1 MAAALILLFAVCLLP
16 GSLCREFKVILSQT
30 IEVLSGSCVTVPCSF
45 DIKGDHDKEL
55 DNTCT
60 AKWFIIKETGFD
72 SKTATPE
79 EEKLLGNLT
88 NKDCTT
94 TLNMTPFDNS
104 TYEFRLECLSLN
116 YSFTEPTVTIVV
128 KGKFRC
134 VPPADPPRPTLSPS
148 TLEVRAGASVTL
160 SCSAPAPCLSLPP
173 HITWTS
179 GLGDSQETMKELED
193 KTQVKT
199 SVLNVTISRLHH
211 KKEISC
217 TAAYSKGNGDTASAV
232 STLTA
237 VVSFPPQILHS
248 SICTTTPSE
257 VTCSCET
264 EGNPLPTVYWYL
276 NGTCLSHSDTFTIST
291 EAHGDTILKSIITL
305 SQSDMK
311 HRSILVCNSS
321 NSLSSISQ
329 EINNNR
335 HKQQG
340 PATLTVIILVG
351 LLLVICALLVI
362 IGIRTKAAHCSSPK
376 RQSTGGTSSAAL
388 SHFESS
394 TEANE
399 LNITEEEAVYMN
411 IIQIRQA
418 DVLLPTSGGDGAVI
432 YSTVMVKSKRNK
444 QQQQQQQQHE
454 DGNAVIYSTVML

>member
-16 GSLCREFKVILSQT
+16 GSLCREFKVILPQT
-30 IEVLSGSCVTVPCSF
+30 IEVLNGSCVTVPCSF
-45 DIKGDHDKEL
+45 DIKEKYDEEL
-55 DNTCT
+55 DHTCT
-60 AKWFIIKETGFD
+60 AKWLKKTTNLNR
-72 SKTATPE
+72 KTAAPE
-79 EEKLLGNLT
+79 KGKLLGNLT
-88 NKDCTT
+88 NKNCTT
-94 TLNMTPFDNS
+94 TLNRTPSDNA

-116 YSFTEPTVTIVV
+116 YSFTKQTVTIVA
-128 KGKFRC
+128 K
-134 VPPADPPRPTLSPS
+134 ADPPRPTLSPS

-276 NGTCLSHSDTFTIST
+276 DGTRLSHSDTFTIST
-291 EAHGDTILKSIITL
+291 EAHGDTGLKSIITVCE
-305 SQSDMK
+305 SDMK

-321 NSLSSISQ
+321 NSLASISRRLYNSH
-329 EINNNR
+329 E
-335 HKQQG
+335 HQG
-340 PATLTVIILVG
+340 HVQTTLTVIVLVG

-399 LNITEEEAVYMN
+399 LNNTEEEAVYTN

-418 DVLLPTSGGDGAVI
+418 DVLLPKSGGDGAVI
-432 YSTVMVKSKRNK
+432 YSTVM
-444 QQQQQQQQHE
+444 
-454 DGNAVIYSTVML
+454 L

>member
-16 GSLCREFKVILSQT
+16 GSLCREFKVILPPP
-30 IEVLSGSCVTVPCSF
+30 IEVLNGSCVTVPCSF
-45 DIKGDHDKEL
+45 DIEETYDEEL
-55 DNTCT
+55 DHTC
-60 AKWFIIKETGFD
+60 AAEWFINKKIVFN

-79 EEKLLGNLT
+79 EGKLLGNLT
-88 NKDCTT
+88 NKECTT
-94 TLNMTPFDNS
+94 TLNRTPFDNS
-104 TYEFRLECLSLN
+104 TYEFRLKCQILI
-116 YSFTEPTVTIVV
+116 YSFTEPTVTIVA
-128 KGKFRC
+128 K
-134 VPPADPPRPTLSPS
+134 ADPPRPTLSPS

-237 VVSFPPQILHS
+237 VVSFPPQILDS

-276 NGTCLSHSDTFTIST
+276 NGTRLSHSDTFTIST
-291 EAHGDTILKSIITL
+291 EAHGDTGLKSIITVC
-305 SQSDMK
+305 QSDMK

-329 EINNNR
+329 HLYNNSYEE
-335 HKQQG
+335 QG
-340 PATLTVIILVG
+340 HVQTTLTVITVLVG

-399 LNITEEEAVYMN
+399 LNNTEEEAVN
-411 IIQIRQA
+411 TNLIQIRQA
-418 DVLLPTSGGDGAVI
+418 DVLLHTSGGASRGLEKNEDRTAMI
-432 YSTVMVKSKRNK
+432 YSTLMVKSERKK
-444 QQQQQQQQHE
+444 QQQQQQ
-454 DGNAVIYSTVML
+454 

>member
-16 GSLCREFKVILSQT
+16 GSLCREFKVILPPP
-30 IEVLSGSCVTVPCSF
+30 IEVLNGSCVTVPCSF
-45 DIKGDHDKEL
+45 DIEETYDEEL
-55 DNTCT
+55 DHTC
-60 AKWFIIKETGFD
+60 AAEWFINKKIVFN

-79 EEKLLGNLT
+79 EGKLLGNLT
-88 NKDCTT
+88 NKECTT
-94 TLNMTPFDNS
+94 TLNRTPFDNS
-104 TYEFRLECLSLN
+104 TYEFRLKCQILI
-116 YSFTEPTVTIVV
+116 YSFTEPTVTIVA
-128 KGKFRC
+128 K
-134 VPPADPPRPTLSPS
+134 ADPPRPTLSPS

-237 VVSFPPQILHS
+237 VVSFPPQILDS

-276 NGTCLSHSDTFTIST
+276 NGTRLSHSDTFTIST
-291 EAHGDTILKSIITL
+291 EAHGDTGLKSIITVC
-305 SQSDMK
+305 QSDMK

-329 EINNNR
+329 HLYNNSYEE
-335 HKQQG
+335 QG
-340 PATLTVIILVG
+340 HVQTTLTVITVLVG

-399 LNITEEEAVYMN
+399 VF
-411 IIQIRQA
+411 
-418 DVLLPTSGGDGAVI
+418 
-432 YSTVMVKSKRNK
+432 
-444 QQQQQQQQHE
+444 
-454 DGNAVIYSTVML
+454 

>member
-16 GSLCREFKVILSQT
+16 GSLCREFKVILPPP
-30 IEVLSGSCVTVPCSF
+30 IEVLNGSCVTVPCSF
-45 DIKGDHDKEL
+45 DIEEKHDEEL
-55 DNTCT
+55 DHTCT
-60 AKWFIIKETGFD
+60 AQWFIIKETVFGRQ
-72 SKTATPE
+72 STQME
-79 EEKLLGNLT
+79 RKLLGNLT

-94 TLNMTPFDNS
+94 TLNKTPSDDA
-104 TYEFRLECLSLN
+104 TYEFRLECHSLK
-116 YSFTEPTVTIVV
+116 YSFTKQNLTIVA
-128 KGKFRC
+128 K
-134 VPPADPPRPTLSPS
+134 ADPPRPTLSPS

-276 NGTCLSHSDTFTIST
+276 DGTHLSHSDTFTIST
-291 EAHGDTILKSIITL
+291 EAHGDTGLKSIITVC
-305 SQSDMK
+305 QSDMK

-321 NSLSSISQ
+321 NSLASISRRLYNSH
-329 EINNNR
+329 E
-335 HKQQG
+335 QQG
-340 PATLTVIILVG
+340 HVQTTLTVITVLVG

-399 LNITEEEAVYMN
+399 LNNTEEEAVHTN

-432 YSTVMVKSKRNK
+432 YSTVM
-444 QQQQQQQQHE
+444 Q
-454 DGNAVIYSTVML
+454 